1 MLVSDYGTTIG
12 YSDGEVFRSTLGS
25 EIQLKV
31 RVDEEDIINTLY
43 GSYDV
48 TLDISFIEDWLWP
61 QQ

>member
-1 MLVSDYGTTIG
+1 MLVSDYGTTLG

-48 TLDISFIEDWLWP
+48 TLYISFIEDWLWP

>member
-1 MLVSDYGTTIG
+1 MLVSDYGTTLG

-48 TLDISFIEDWLWP
+48 TLDISFIED
-61 QQ
+61 